1 MKKTIIFIIGIAFG
15 LFIGVFSVLIWEEK
29 TKKNSE
35 IIPEEVEEVVEET
48 STGVEN
54 TGTKEIV
61 LSEKRIEEI
70 NSIFNNSSYYSQYSE
85 FLQKGKLINESSFR
99 VFDVLSDSQA
109 LVYGKDKYGYY
120 NGVVYLLID
129 KVDSEMY
136 DDQII
141 EVPKGKVAKRHG
153 IYQYRT
159 RNGTY
164 KTVPKIMI
172 VAAD

>member
-1 MKKTIIFIIGIAFG
+1 MKKYLIFILGIALG
-15 LFIGVFSVLIWEEK
+15 LLIGVIGVLIWEERSNNDSD
-29 TKKNSE
+29 T
-35 IIPEEVEEVVEET
+35 IPEEVEEVIEE
-48 STGVEN
+48 SGTGVDN

-85 FLQKGKLINESSFR
+85 FQQKGKRINERSFQ
-99 VFDVLSDSQA
+99 VFDVLSNSQA
-109 LVYGKDKYGYY
+109 LVHGKDKYGYY
-120 NGVVYLLID
+120 DGVVYLLID

-153 IYQYRT
+153 TYQYIT
-159 RNGTY
+159 KSGNY

-172 VAAD
+172 VDAN